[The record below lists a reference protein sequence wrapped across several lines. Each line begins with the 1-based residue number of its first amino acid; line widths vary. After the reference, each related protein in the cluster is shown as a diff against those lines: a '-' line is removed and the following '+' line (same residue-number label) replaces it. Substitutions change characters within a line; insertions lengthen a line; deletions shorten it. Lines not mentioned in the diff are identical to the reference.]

1 MLSLTSKFRDLL
13 ICIRMTKKLKKR
25 HIIIELDVKTFDI
38 VFWALNY
45 LADNICNHAIVDSN
59 RLLVDKKDAEDIIRM
74 LKAAND
80 SGEDLT
86 TINMNTHDWYS
97 YINMITYSSNVL
109 GLPYDFS
116 DEEEDFL
123 ETYSSYISE
132 QEEQPNFY
140 EETILKKI
148 TFCS

>member
-1 MLSLTSKFRDLL
+1 
-13 ICIRMTKKLKKR
+13 
-25 HIIIELDVKTFDI
+25 
-38 VFWALNY
+38 
-45 LADNICNHAIVDSN
+45 
-59 RLLVDKKDAEDIIRM
+59 M

-80 SGEDLT
+80 RREDLT

-123 ETYSSYISE
+123 EIYSSYISE